1 MTDVGALYQELIL
14 EHHRNPRNTGK
25 LTGATHSSELS
36 NPLCGDRT
44 SLTLRLEAGKVQD
57 ARCDVLGC
65 AICRASSSMLTEAV
79 IGKLNLMPPG
89 RVAHERLEQVIRLL
103 LEMIRKAVCGRYRRL
118 PLTTLADFLTV
129 LHYFMKWRD
138 RRPDTWDGGYV
149 DDLELALETLGNH
162 QSVVTAY
169 RNWKA
174 GQQT

>member
-1 MTDVGALYQELIL
+1 METATAYLPFDAGLAAFDVDALC
-14 EHHRNPRNTGK
+14 HPGR
-25 LTGATHSSELS
+25 
-36 NPLCGDRT
+36 
-44 SLTLRLEAGKVQD
+44 
-57 ARCDVLGC
+57 
-65 AICRASSSMLTEAV
+65 LTEAV

-89 RVAHERLEQVIRLL
+89 RVANERLEQVIRLM
-103 LEMIRKAVCGRYRRL
+103 LEMIREAVCGRYRRL

-149 DDLELALETLGNH
+149 DDLELALEILGNH

-174 GQQT
+174 SQAG